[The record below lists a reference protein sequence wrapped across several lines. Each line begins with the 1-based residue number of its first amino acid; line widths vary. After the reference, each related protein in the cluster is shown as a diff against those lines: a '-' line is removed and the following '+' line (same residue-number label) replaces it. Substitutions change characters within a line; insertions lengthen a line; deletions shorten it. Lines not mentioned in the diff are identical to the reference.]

1 MGIAGWVF
9 LAVVVLLLLY
19 VVGVYNRLVRLRALV
34 REGFSGIT
42 VQLRRRADLIPNL
55 VEAVKGYATHEREVL
70 DQVTARRADA
80 TKASSV
86 EATAQADAQ
95 MTSLLGRLM
104 VVAEAYPDLKASQ
117 NFQDLQDELSAIEGG
132 AAERTPLLQCDR
144 SRPEHDRPEL
154 PARPH
159 RSSVRLQ
166 RGALLPGRRPRHS
179 KRSEGFVRTPGGLA
193 MPLIVRVLSG
203 LLLLGA
209 AAAAHAEERIQ
220 RFVSDVQIQKD
231 SSLEVTET
239 IDVRA
244 EHNQINRGIYRD
256 FPTRYR
262 GRRGNQVRVG
272 FTFQGATLD
281 GMPVPAKTESIS
293 NGVRIRIGDPDKYV
307 EVGEHRYVIRYS
319 TTRQIGRFNGFDELY
334 WNATGNGWIFPI
346 DVAEARIRLPEAVSF
361 GERASYTGPQGSTS
375 SNARVVEEKP
385 GEIRF
390 QTTGPLGPNEGL
402 TVAVAFPKGVVA
414 RGE

>member
-1 MGIAGWVF
+1 
-9 LAVVVLLLLY
+9 
-19 VVGVYNRLVRLRALV
+19 
-34 REGFSGIT
+34 
-42 VQLRRRADLIPNL
+42 
-55 VEAVKGYATHEREVL
+55 
-70 DQVTARRADA
+70 
-80 TKASSV
+80 
-86 EATAQADAQ
+86 
-95 MTSLLGRLM
+95 
-104 VVAEAYPDLKASQ
+104 
-117 NFQDLQDELSAIEGG
+117 
-132 AAERTPLLQCDR
+132 
-144 SRPEHDRPEL
+144 
-154 PARPH
+154 
-159 RSSVRLQ
+159 
-166 RGALLPGRRPRHS
+166 
-179 KRSEGFVRTPGGLA
+179 
-193 MPLIVRVLSG
+193 MPLIARVLSG

-231 SSLEVTET
+231 SSLEVIET

-346 DVAEARIRLPEAVSF
+346 DVAEARIRLPEAVNF
-361 GERASYTGPQGSTS
+361 GERASYTGPQGCDFVQC
-375 SNARVVEEKP
+375 AGHRRE
-385 GEIRF
+385 
-390 QTTGPLGPNEGL
+390 TGGDQVSDDWASRPQRGPDSRRRLPEG
-402 TVAVAFPKGVVA
+402 G
-414 RGE
+414 RR